1 MSLASAGSIE
11 SLLEIG
17 DRVVA
22 MAKLLGAQEVR
33 AGIGRSVSTEL
44 TRRDGRIEKAE
55 ESRSLGLRVSL
66 LVDDRFSAH
75 ATSDL
80 RHGALEEFLTRA
92 VDATRFLEPDPDRR
106 LTEPEL
112 MGSTE
117 VEALD
122 AWDEEV
128 LKTNSEQ
135 RRSLLGAIED
145 RTRAQGSDVTIRSV
159 SASTWDGRSERVTVT
174 SNGFRQGWRSTS
186 IGSGVSLS
194 LEDVGGR
201 LPEAWFMTGGRH
213 TDSLVEPDEIARIA
227 LESARH
233 RLGSGPAASGR
244 YPMLVDN
251 RVAGRVLGILL
262 GPMQAESIYE
272 QRSCLADRLG
282 QRVAASGLTLHDDP
296 LIPRAPGSY
305 PYDGD
310 CMPARRRTL
319 VQDGVLQQFLVDVY
333 NARRL
338 GWTPNSGST
347 GNLVLPPGAET
358 PEAILARLPRA
369 IRVEG
374 FLGGNT
380 NPTSGAFSFGVHGVL
395 YENGQPV
402 RNISEMNVSGDLF
415 ELFERFSVAASDVW
429 NRSSWRTPSVLFD
442 DIQFSG
448 S

>member
-1 MSLASAGSIE
+1 MSAMAPASLD

-22 MAKLLGAQEVR
+22 LARGLGADEVR

-80 RHGALEEFLTRA
+80 RPEALADFLARA

-106 LTEPEL
+106 LPDPQQ
-112 MGSTE
+112 MGTAD
-117 VEALD
+117 VDALD
-122 AWDEEV
+122 AWDDQVLTAGSEGRRALLAEIEE
-128 LKTNSEQ
+128 
-135 RRSLLGAIED
+135 
-145 RTRAQGSDVTIRSV
+145 RTRAQGADVTIRSV

-213 TDSLVEPDEIARIA
+213 AEALVEPDEIARIA
-227 LESARH
+227 VESARH

-244 YPMLVDN
+244 YPMMVDN

-272 QRSCLADRLG
+272 QRSCLADKLG
-282 QRVAASGLTLHDDP
+282 QRVAAAGLTLHDDP

-310 CMPARRRTL
+310 CMPARSRTL

-333 NARRL
+333 NGRRL
-338 GWTPNSGST
+338 GWPVNSGST
-347 GNLVLPPGAET
+347 GNLVLPPGDES
-358 PEAILARLPRA
+358 PEQILARLPRA

-395 YENGQPV
+395 YEHGQPV
-402 RNISEMNVSGDLF
+402 RNVSEMNVSGDLF

-429 NRSSWRTPSVLFD
+429 TRSSWRTPSVLFD

>member
-1 MSLASAGSIE
+1 MNAAADSLAS
-11 SLLEIG
+11 LMDLG

-22 MAKLLGAQEVR
+22 LALSLGAQEAR

-66 LVDDRFSAH
+66 LVEDRFSAH

-80 RHGALEEFLTRA
+80 RPAAIEEFLTRA
-92 VDATRFLEPDPDRR
+92 VEATRFLEPDPDRR
-106 LTEPEL
+106 LTEAGL
-112 MGSTE
+112 MGTADPE
-117 VEALD
+117 GLD
-122 AWDEEV
+122 AWDDAV
-128 LKTNSEQ
+128 LDTRSEG
-135 RRSLLGAIED
+135 RRQLLAEIED
-145 RTRAQGSDVTIRSV
+145 HTRQQGADVTIRSV
-159 SASTWDGRSERVTVT
+159 SSSTWDGRSERVTIT

-213 TDSLVEPDEIARIA
+213 TEALVQPAEIARIA
-227 LESARH
+227 VEAARH

-251 RVAGRVLGILL
+251 RIAGRVLGILL

-272 QRSCLADRLG
+272 QRSCLADKLG
-282 QRVAASGLTLHDDP
+282 ARVAAAGFSIHDDP

-310 CMPARRRTL
+310 CLPARPRTL

-333 NARRL
+333 NGRRL

-347 GNLVLPPGAET
+347 GNLILPPGTES

-369 IRVEG
+369 IKVEG

-415 ELFERFSVAASDVW
+415 ELFERFAAAGNDVW
-429 NRSSWRTPSVLFD
+429 TRSSWRTPSVLFD